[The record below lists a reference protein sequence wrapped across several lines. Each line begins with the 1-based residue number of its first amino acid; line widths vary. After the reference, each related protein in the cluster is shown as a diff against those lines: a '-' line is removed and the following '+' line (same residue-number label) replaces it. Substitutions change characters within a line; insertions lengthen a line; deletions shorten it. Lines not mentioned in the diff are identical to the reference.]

1 MNYQINEVF
10 ASLQGEGIRA
20 GTANVFVRFSGCNMA
35 CDMMPGPKSPGGWI
49 CDTEFVSGHSLST
62 GELLDEMDLA
72 MGGRTP
78 GRSDWC
84 VLTGGEP
91 GLQLDSGLLMCL
103 HARDWKVAVETNG
116 TIQLPLG
123 IDWITVS
130 PKVPEHDIQQLY
142 ADEVKYVL
150 RGDGQELPKPRCRA
164 LHKLLS
170 PAFVGSEVDPHALA
184 RCIQLVKENPEWRLS
199 VQQHKAWG
207 IR

>member
-1 MNYQINEVF
+1 MNYRINEVF
-10 ASLQGEGIRA
+10 YSLQGEGVRA
-20 GTANVFVRFSGCNMA
+20 GTTNVFVRFSGCNMQCKMA
-35 CDMMPGPKSPGGWI
+35 PGLRSPGGFD
-49 CDTEFVSGHSLST
+49 CDTEFASGHSLST
-62 GELLDEMDLA
+62 GELMDEMDLA

-78 GRSDWC
+78 GRLDWC

-103 HARDWKVAVETNG
+103 HARDWRIAVETNG

-142 ADEVKYVL
+142 ADEVKYV
-150 RGDGQELPKPRCRA
+150 RGHGQGVPTPRCNAR
-164 LHKLLS
+164 HKLLS
-170 PAFVGSEVDPHALA
+170 PAFAGTKMDPRALI